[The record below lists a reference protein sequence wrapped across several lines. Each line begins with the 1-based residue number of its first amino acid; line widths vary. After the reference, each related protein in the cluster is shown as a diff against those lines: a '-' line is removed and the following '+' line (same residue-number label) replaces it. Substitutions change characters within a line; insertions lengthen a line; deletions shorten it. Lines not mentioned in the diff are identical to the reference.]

1 MTTQTIEYRT
11 TVDNRAA
18 WAARLP
24 EWERERTRQ
33 GYIDQSVRTVAG
45 ARAEPKEARHVAS

>member
-1 MTTQTIEYRT
+1 MTATAIEYRT
-11 TVDNRAA
+11 TVDNRSA

-33 GYIDQSVRTVAG
+33 GYIDQSARTVAG
-45 ARAEPKEARHVAS
+45 ARAEPKATGVKA

>member
-1 MTTQTIEYRT
+1 MTATTIEYRT

-33 GYIDQSVRTVAG
+33 QYMDQSARTVAG
-45 ARAEPKEARHVAS
+45 GRAEPKEMRHVAS